1 MREIVFDTE
10 TTGLDPKSG
19 HRIVELGCVELIN
32 HLPSGNTYH
41 SYVNPERD
49 VPDEVV
55 RVHGLTGEFLS
66 KHPTFAEVVSDL
78 LDFLGDA
85 VIVAHNAQFDMAFL
99 NHELGLLGFGLIPM
113 SRVVDT
119 VPLARKRFPGAQVNL
134 DALCKRFEIDLSAR
148 DKHGALLDAQLLA
161 EVYLEL
167 TGGRQP
173 GLELMG
179 GPGGSRN
186 GENVKLIEAVM
197 REPRPHAASPEELEA
212 HAKAIAKIKNALW
225 LTGETP

>member
-19 HRIVELGCVELIN
+19 HRIVELGCVELMN
-32 HLPSGNTYH
+32 HLPTGNSFH
-41 SYVNPERD
+41 RYVNPERD
-49 VPDEVV
+49 VPEEVV
-55 RVHGLTGEFLS
+55 RVHGLTRDFLS
-66 KHPTFAEVVSDL
+66 NHPTFAEVVSDL

-85 VIVAHNAQFDMAFL
+85 VIVAHNAPFDMAFL
-99 NHELGLLGFGLIPM
+99 NHELGLLGFGPVPM

-119 VPLARKRFPGAQVNL
+119 VPLARRRFPGAQASL
-134 DALCKRFEIDLSAR
+134 DALCKRFDIDLSAR

-167 TGGRQP
+167 VGGRQP

-179 GPGGSRN
+179 GPGAGK
-186 GENVKLIEAVM
+186 GGGNVKLIEAIQ
-197 REPRPHAASPEELEA
+197 REPRPHAASVDELEA
-212 HAKAIAKIKNALW
+212 HAKAVAKIKNAMW
-225 LTGETP
+225 SAG